1 VKSSDALVVTF
12 AQPEN
17 GSLKVYMLK
26 GEGEKTE
33 ITSGTAVAKATKLTI
48 EAEANPDY
56 ELAVIQIGEE
66 KYTTSPV
73 EIEVDKSLAI
83 MAEFKPVSTPPG
95 TDVAV
100 TGVSLNITSKA
111 LAVGESFALQAK
123 VTPNNATMKTVS
135 WSSSDETVA
144 TVDAD
149 GVVTALKIGTC
160 KITVATDDGNKTASC
175 VVTVSGTVGIEQI
188 INDHQIYC
196 ERGAITVHPARPI
209 SIRIIAVTGVSLY
222 GDSIIGTTRIPV
234 STGIYLIEIN
244 ENGKRI
250 TVKVNV
256 R

>member
-1 VKSSDALVVTF
+1 MSEQK
-12 AQPEN
+12 E
-17 GSLKVYMLK
+17 
-26 GEGEKTE
+26 
-33 ITSGTAVAKATKLTI
+33 TKNMKNA
-48 EAEANPDY
+48 AEAQAPEQN
-56 ELAVIQIGEE
+56 
-66 KYTTSPV
+66 TT
-73 EIEVDKSLAI
+73 ETAAK
-83 MAEFKPVSTPPG
+83 PG

-222 GDSIIGTTRIPV
+222 LSRVGCRP
-234 STGIYLIEIN
+234 
-244 ENGKRI
+244 
-250 TVKVNV
+250 
-256 R
+256 